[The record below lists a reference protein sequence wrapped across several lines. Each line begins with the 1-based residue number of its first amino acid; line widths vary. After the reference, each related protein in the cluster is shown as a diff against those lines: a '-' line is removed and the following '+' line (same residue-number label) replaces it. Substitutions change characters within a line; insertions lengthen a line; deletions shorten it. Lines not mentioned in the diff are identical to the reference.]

1 MHKFSIIL
9 LIICAGFGLNGI
21 DRISTY
27 IPGDIPLPE
36 RTRPLQKA
44 EEVEIF
50 IPGIGLF
57 PAGRQLQKASL
68 AGMWK
73 FSGLETKRTSSSRNS
88 TIPTGSRSKYPLI
101 GGPFPITPTTEF
113 SGKAAKP
120 ISKGKLI
127 NSAPRILIV
136 KATIAILAAML
147 LPVLNAAR
155 DRAKSIT
162 CTNNLKNMGT
172 QNLFYADSYDGY
184 LVGVNLPGIGWWT
197 ENRAF
202 RTSLGGEL
210 WDSDSPL
217 KCREW
222 ASTRIVCPKAMRALT
237 PALWGVTGD
246 RASLH
251 YSYGMTPEESANLSA
266 AWKQFGSSLNVLA
279 YKLARI
285 RNASARLMFADSNGV
300 VVQNGGST
308 LLNTIRRMNDNA
320 ESNVVMFRHSRKGN
334 IVMMDG
340 HVEALSEADV
350 RVGSDNNRKL
360 WYGFYE

>member
-1 MHKFSIIL
+1 MKIDDFTLTGIPAPVSRKKRRFTLIEL
-9 LIICAGFGLNGI
+9 LVVIAI
-21 DRISTY
+21 
-27 IPGDIPLPE
+27 
-36 RTRPLQKA
+36 
-44 EEVEIF
+44 
-50 IPGIGLF
+50 
-57 PAGRQLQKASL
+57 
-68 AGMWK
+68 
-73 FSGLETKRTSSSRNS
+73 
-88 TIPTGSRSKYPLI
+88 
-101 GGPFPITPTTEF
+101 
-113 SGKAAKP
+113 
-120 ISKGKLI
+120 
-127 NSAPRILIV
+127 
-136 KATIAILAAML
+136 IAILAAML

-172 QNLFYADSYDGY
+172 QNLFYADSYDEY

-237 PALWGVTGD
+237 PALWGVAGD

-320 ESNVVMFRHSRKGN
+320 QSNVVMFRHSRKGN

>member
-1 MHKFSIIL
+1 MKKLFSPGKYKETHGMYQVNRKESVHFRSPKFRFFTLIEL
-9 LIICAGFGLNGI
+9 LVVIAI
-21 DRISTY
+21 
-27 IPGDIPLPE
+27 
-36 RTRPLQKA
+36 
-44 EEVEIF
+44 
-50 IPGIGLF
+50 
-57 PAGRQLQKASL
+57 
-68 AGMWK
+68 
-73 FSGLETKRTSSSRNS
+73 
-88 TIPTGSRSKYPLI
+88 
-101 GGPFPITPTTEF
+101 
-113 SGKAAKP
+113 
-120 ISKGKLI
+120 
-127 NSAPRILIV
+127 
-136 KATIAILAAML
+136 IAILAAML

-237 PALWGVTGD
+237 PALWGVAGD